1 MYLYD
6 NAILDKFRELFDTDK
21 IFIVPP
27 ERAKMIR
34 AQLDDDTI
42 KFPLISLDRRGWT
55 MLDDRNNWPTSVKG
69 IPDSINNDGSANIL
83 HAIPIKIEYQL
94 DVFTVDK
101 VSCDEILRELIFY
114 FKLHP
119 TMRVHIP
126 YGLETNHNF
135 NVYFNPEVEDNSDT
149 VEHINKG
156 VLYRYTASFYTDD
169 AYLFANTVVDIVT
182 GDINGRITITEG
194 NTQCI

>member
-55 MLDDRNNWPTSVKG
+55 MLDDHNSWSASVKG

-119 TMRVHIP
+119 TMQVHIP